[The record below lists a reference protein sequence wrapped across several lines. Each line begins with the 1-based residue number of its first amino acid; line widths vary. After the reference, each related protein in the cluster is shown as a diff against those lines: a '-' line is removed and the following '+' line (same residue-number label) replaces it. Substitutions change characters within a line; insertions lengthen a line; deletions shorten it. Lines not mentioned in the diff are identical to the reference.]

1 MSKKKE
7 RKFDGV
13 WDARRVLYNVL
24 FYADEEG
31 YIKYVAGDA
40 ESTDGIKRQRFNAAL
55 KAYGKIE
62 KDNSL
67 FSCETGLR
75 IGNEWGVWISK
86 TRSQEKMEELYELLK
101 QNMLHDF
108 LLRGVDASNFLKEEY
123 HLLSFFRKLFKYR
136 KELYALDMIWGG
148 VLECSRPI
156 GIVIE
161 TTDFLFHKH
170 IRPACDV
177 IDRMLILLMGDDFD
191 KIFTEEELIPFGYPD
206 VTDDELYQMS
216 LKEEW

>member
-1 MSKKKE
+1 MGKE

-24 FYADEEG
+24 SYADEEG
-31 YIKYVAGDA
+31 YIKYVEGDG
-40 ESTDGIKRQRFNAAL
+40 ESTYGIKRQRFNAAL

-62 KDNSL
+62 RDCL
-67 FSCETGLR
+67 LDCEIGLR
-75 IGNEWGVWISK
+75 VGDQWGVWISK
-86 TRSQEKMEELYELLK
+86 TRSQEKMKELYELQK
-101 QNMLHDF
+101 QNMRHDF
-108 LLRGVDASNFLKEEY
+108 IMRGVDVSHFLKEE
-123 HLLSFFRKLFKYR
+123 HDRLSFFRKLFKYR

-148 VLECSRPI
+148 VLECSRSM
-156 GIVIE
+156 GMVIE

-191 KIFTEEELIPFGYPD
+191 KTFTEEELIPFGYPD
-206 VTDDELYQMS
+206 VTDEELYQMS

>member
-1 MSKKKE
+1 MSNKKE
-7 RKFDGV
+7 RKHDGV

-31 YIKYVAGDA
+31 RLKYVTGDA
-40 ESTDGIKRQRFNAAL
+40 ESTNGIKRQRFNAAL

-62 KDNSL
+62 KDDL
-67 FSCETGLR
+67 FGFETGLR

-101 QNMLHDF
+101 QNMRHDF
-108 LLRGVDASNFLKEEY
+108 IMRGIDVSHFLKEE
-123 HLLSFFRKLFKYR
+123 HDRLSFFRKLFKYR
-136 KELYALDMIWGG
+136 KELYALDMIWSG

-156 GIVIE
+156 GMVIE
-161 TTDFLFHKH
+161 TTDFLFHNH

-191 KIFTEEELIPFGYPD
+191 KTFTEKELLSYGYPD
-206 VTDDELYQMS
+206 VTDDELYQIS

>member
-1 MSKKKE
+1 MKKI
-7 RKFDGV
+7 RKFNGV

-24 FYADEEG
+24 SYADEEG
-31 YIKYVAGDA
+31 RLKYVAGDA
-40 ESTDGIKRQRFNAAL
+40 ESTSGIKRQRFNAAL

-62 KDNSL
+62 TDCSL
-67 FSCETGLR
+67 DCEMGPR

-101 QNMLHDF
+101 QNMHHDIIMH
-108 LLRGVDASNFLKEEY
+108 GIDASNFLKEEY
-123 HLLSFFRKLFKYR
+123 YLLSFFRKLFKYR
-136 KELYALDMIWGG
+136 KELYALDMIWYG

-156 GIVIE
+156 GMVIE
-161 TTDFLFHKH
+161 TTDFLFHNH

-191 KIFTEEELIPFGYPD
+191 KTFTEEELIPFGYPD

>member
-1 MSKKKE
+1 MKKE

-31 YIKYVAGDA
+31 YIKYVAGEA
-40 ESTDGIKRQRFNAAL
+40 ESTYGIKRQRFNAAL

-62 KDNSL
+62 TNCLSD
-67 FSCETGLR
+67 CEIGPR
-75 IGNEWGVWISK
+75 IGDYRGVWISK
-86 TRSQEKMEELYELLK
+86 SRSQEKMEELYELLK
-101 QNMLHDF
+101 QNMRHDF
-108 LLRGVDASNFLKEEY
+108 IMRGVDVSNFLKEE
-123 HLLSFFRKLFKYR
+123 HDRLSFFMKLFKYR
-136 KELYALDMIWGG
+136 KELYALDMIWYG

-156 GIVIE
+156 GMVIE
-161 TTDFLFHKH
+161 TTDFLYHNH
-170 IRPACDV
+170 IRPACDI

-191 KIFTEEELIPFGYPD
+191 KTFTEEELIPFGYPD
-206 VTDDELYQMS
+206 VTDDELCQMS

>member
-1 MSKKKE
+1 MSNKKE

-13 WDARRVLYNVL
+13 WDARRVLCNVL

-31 YIKYVAGDA
+31 YIQYVAGDS
-40 ESTDGIKRQRFNAAL
+40 ESTYGIERQRFNAAL

-62 KDNSL
+62 KNYLMDS
-67 FSCETGLR
+67 EIGLR
-75 IGNEWGVWISK
+75 IGDQCGMWISK
-86 TRSQEKMEELYELLK
+86 TRSKEKMEELFELLRK
-101 QNMLHDF
+101 NMHHDF

-123 HLLSFFRKLFKYR
+123 HLLSFFRKLLKYR
-136 KELYALDMIWGG
+136 KELYALDMVWNG

-156 GIVIE
+156 GMVIE
-161 TTDFLFHKH
+161 TTDFLFQKH

-191 KIFTEEELIPFGYPD
+191 KTFTEEELIPFGYPD
-206 VTDDELYQMS
+206 VTNEELYQMS

>member
-1 MSKKKE
+1 MGKE

-62 KDNSL
+62 KDDSL
-67 FSCETGLR
+67 FGCETGLR
-75 IGNEWGVWISK
+75 IGDYRGVWISK
-86 TRSQEKMEELYELLK
+86 TRSLEKMKELFELLR
-101 QNMLHDF
+101 QNMHHDF
-108 LLRGVDASNFLKEEY
+108 IMRGFDASNFLTEEY
-123 HLLSFFRKLFKYR
+123 HLSSFFRELFKYR
-136 KELYALDMIWGG
+136 KELYALDMIWSD
-148 VLECSRPI
+148 VLECSSQI
-156 GIVIE
+156 GMVIE
-161 TTDFLFHKH
+161 TTHFLFHKH

-191 KIFTEEELIPFGYPD
+191 KTFTEKELLSYGYPD
-206 VTDDELYQMS
+206 VTDEELYQMS

>member
-1 MSKKKE
+1 MSKE

-24 FYADEEG
+24 SYADEEG
-31 YIKYVAGDA
+31 YIKYVPGGT
-40 ESTDGIKRQRFNAAL
+40 ESTYGIKRQRFNAAL

-62 KDNSL
+62 KDDL
-67 FSCETGLR
+67 IGCELGLR
-75 IGNEWGVWISK
+75 IGDQWGIWISK
-86 TRSQEKMEELYELLK
+86 TRSQEKMKELCELLK
-101 QNMLHDF
+101 QNMHHDF
-108 LLRGVDASNFLKEEY
+108 IMRGVDASNFLKEE
-123 HLLSFFRKLFKYR
+123 HDRLSFFRKLFKYR
-136 KELYALDMIWGG
+136 KELYCLDMIWSG

-156 GIVIE
+156 GMVIE
-161 TTDFLFHKH
+161 TTDYLFQKN

-191 KIFTEEELIPFGYPD
+191 KTFTEKELLSYGYPD

>member
-1 MSKKKE
+1 MKKI
-7 RKFDGV
+7 RKFNGV

-24 FYADEEG
+24 SYADEEG
-31 YIKYVAGDA
+31 RLKYVAGDA
-40 ESTDGIKRQRFNAAL
+40 ESTSGIKRQRFNAAL

-62 KDNSL
+62 TDCSL
-67 FSCETGLR
+67 DCEMGPR

-101 QNMLHDF
+101 QNMHHDIIMH
-108 LLRGVDASNFLKEEY
+108 GIDASNFLKEEY
-123 HLLSFFRKLFKYR
+123 YLLSFFRKLFKYR
-136 KELYALDMIWGG
+136 KELYALDMIWYG

-161 TTDFLFHKH
+161 TTDFLYHKH
-170 IRPACDV
+170 IKPVCDI

-191 KIFTEEELIPFGYPD
+191 KTFTEEELIPFGYPD

>member
-1 MSKKKE
+1 MSKE

-24 FYADEEG
+24 SYADEEG
-31 YIKYVAGDA
+31 RLKYVAGDA
-40 ESTDGIKRQRFNAAL
+40 ESTSGIKRQRFNAAL

-62 KDNSL
+62 TDCSL
-67 FSCETGLR
+67 DCEMGPR

-101 QNMLHDF
+101 QNMRHDF
-108 LLRGVDASNFLKEEY
+108 LLQGFDASNFLKEEY
-123 HLLSFFRKLFKYR
+123 HLLSLFRQLFKYR
-136 KELYALDMIWGG
+136 KELYALDMFWRD
-148 VLECSRPI
+148 VLECSRQI
-156 GIVIE
+156 GLVIE
-161 TTDFLFHKH
+161 TTRFLFHKH

-191 KIFTEEELIPFGYPD
+191 KTFTEEELIPFGYPD

>member
-1 MSKKKE
+1 MKKI
-7 RKFDGV
+7 RKFNGV

-24 FYADEEG
+24 SYADEEG
-31 YIKYVAGDA
+31 RLKYVAGDA
-40 ESTDGIKRQRFNAAL
+40 ESTSGIKRQRFNAAL

-62 KDNSL
+62 KDDL
-67 FSCETGLR
+67 FGCETGLR
-75 IGNEWGVWISK
+75 IGNEWGVWISE
-86 TRSQEKMEELYELLK
+86 TRSQKKMEELYELLK
-101 QNMLHDF
+101 QNMHHDIIMH
-108 LLRGVDASNFLKEEY
+108 GIDASNFLKEEY
-123 HLLSFFRKLFKYR
+123 YLLSFFRKLFKYR
-136 KELYALDMIWGG
+136 KELYCLDMIWSG

-156 GIVIE
+156 GMVIE
-161 TTDFLFHKH
+161 TTDYLFQKN

>member
-1 MSKKKE
+1 MNYKKE

-31 YIKYVAGDA
+31 YIKYVAGNA

-55 KAYGKIE
+55 KAYGKID
-62 KDNSL
+62 KDGICG
-67 FSCETGLR
+67 CEIGPR
-75 IGNEWGVWISK
+75 IGDQCGVWISK

>member
-1 MSKKKE
+1 MKKE

-13 WDARRVLYNVL
+13 WDTRRVLYNIL

-31 YIKYVAGDA
+31 RLKYVAGDA
-40 ESTDGIKRQRFNAAL
+40 ESTDGIKRQRFYAAL
-55 KAYGKIE
+55 NAYGKIE
-62 KDNSL
+62 KDSL
-67 FSCETGLR
+67 LDCEIGPR
-75 IGNEWGVWISK
+75 IGDYRGVWISK
-86 TRSQEKMEELYELLK
+86 KRSQEKMEELCELLK
-101 QNMLHDF
+101 QNMRHDF

-136 KELYALDMIWGG
+136 RELYALDMIWSG
-148 VLECSRPI
+148 VLECSRSI
-156 GIVIE
+156 GMVIE

-191 KIFTEEELIPFGYPD
+191 KTFTEEELIPFGYPD
-206 VTDDELYQMS
+206 VTDEELYQMS

>member
-1 MSKKKE
+1 MKKISK
-7 RKFDGV
+7 FNGV

-24 FYADEEG
+24 SYADEEG
-31 YIKYVAGDA
+31 RLKYVAGDA
-40 ESTDGIKRQRFNAAL
+40 ESTSGIKRQRFNAAL

-62 KDNSL
+62 TDCSL
-67 FSCETGLR
+67 DCEMGPR

-101 QNMLHDF
+101 QNMHHDIIMH
-108 LLRGVDASNFLKEEY
+108 GIDASNFLKEEY
-123 HLLSFFRKLFKYR
+123 YLLSFFRKLFKYR
-136 KELYALDMIWGG
+136 KELYALDMIWYG

-161 TTDFLFHKH
+161 TTDFLYHKH
-170 IRPACDV
+170 IKPVCDI
-177 IDRMLILLMGDDFD
+177 IDRMLILLMGDNFD
-191 KIFTEEELIPFGYPD
+191 KTFTEEELIPFGYPD